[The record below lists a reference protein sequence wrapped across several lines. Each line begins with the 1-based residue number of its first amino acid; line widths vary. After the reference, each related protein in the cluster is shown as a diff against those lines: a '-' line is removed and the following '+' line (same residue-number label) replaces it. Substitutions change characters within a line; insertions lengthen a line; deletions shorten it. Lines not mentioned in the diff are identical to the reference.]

1 MLGEFPGLNCRL
13 GLLEVLND
21 FVDKRLC
28 GLGANIRE
36 NELLV
41 DAVTLVDDHNER
53 GPLVD
58 AAKCVL
64 AG

>member
-28 GLGANIRE
+28 GIGINIRE
-36 NELLV
+36 NKLLV
-41 DAVTLVDDHNER
+41 DAVILVDDHNER
-53 GPLVD
+53 GALVD